1 LHIPGIHGILRIRWN
16 CIALLP
22 PSKSEFVSTVCCVVL
37 AAGFS
42 ERLGEEKALLE
53 TGQGPL
59 VGWLVSRLVSHGINP
74 VVVTRRG
81 IASEVE
87 SSVLPCEVV
96 VNQIPEDGRTG
107 SIIVGISKLDRDF
120 GEGYRLLVVPV
131 DRPGFS
137 DSTLMRLISSEVT
150 CCPSKDGRGG
160 HPILLSKRD
169 VEIIRSAPHDAPLRS
184 IISKERFQVN
194 DRFLHLNIDSTED
207 LEDFRELMENMEES
221 GV

>member
-1 LHIPGIHGILRIRWN
+1 
-16 CIALLP
+16 
-22 PSKSEFVSTVCCVVL
+22 VSAVCCIVL

-59 VGWLVSRLVSHGINP
+59 VGWLASRLVRHGINP
-74 VVVTRRG
+74 VVVTRRE

-87 SSVLPCEVV
+87 RSVHPCEVV
-96 VNQIPEDGRTG
+96 VNQKPEEGRTG
-107 SIIVGISKLDRDF
+107 SIIVGISMLDRF
-120 GEGYRLLVVPV
+120 FREGYRLLVVPI

-137 DSTLMRLISSEVT
+137 DSTLRKLIGSEAT

-169 VEIIRSAPHDAPLRS
+169 VEIIRRAPRDAPLRS
-184 IISKERFQVN
+184 LISKEIFGVEDQ
-194 DRFLHLNIDSTED
+194 FLHLNIDSKEN
-207 LEDFRELMENMEES
+207 LEDFREFFESMEDS
-221 GV
+221 GI